1 MLLLLLEPVVL
12 LPCSFCFSSSSCSSC
27 PPWCLVVLVVNV
39 VPPRFSLPWLSSCSS
54 YIFCLSSCWKSSA
67 GRTHTR
73 RRARSRAKLCPHL
86 FDVPICL
93 SCLRRRSTTW
103 SLTAQSSRART
114 VRWREFRAKLFFRA
128 PQAAVVSAIVVLSP
142 LGQKGFR
149 GSKHATATT
158 RAPPR
163 PPPLP
168 IRFRE
173 TGRKGPSQRLV
184 RDHRC
189 WLQPQQAAGDAWCG
203 ILGMR
208 RFSPI
213 GWF

>member
-114 VRWREFRAKLFFRA
+114 VRWREFRAKLFPERRRPPRTGKAAAGRA
-128 PQAAVVSAIVVLSP
+128 GGRGRSPPFPGREPGRTHGASYPVSP
-142 LGQKGFR
+142 LK
-149 GSKHATATT
+149 
-158 RAPPR
+158 
-163 PPPLP
+163 
-168 IRFRE
+168 
-173 TGRKGPSQRLV
+173 
-184 RDHRC
+184 
-189 WLQPQQAAGDAWCG
+189 
-203 ILGMR
+203 
-208 RFSPI
+208 
-213 GWF
+213 

>member
-114 VRWREFRAKLFFRA
+114 VRWREFRANFFSERRRPPRTGKAAAGRA
-128 PQAAVVSAIVVLSP
+128 GGRGRSPPFPGREPGRTHGASCPASP
-142 LGQKGFR
+142 LKWG
-149 GSKHATATT
+149 A
-158 RAPPR
+158 APR
-163 PPPLP
+163 S
-168 IRFRE
+168 I
-173 TGRKGPSQRLV
+173 
-184 RDHRC
+184 
-189 WLQPQQAAGDAWCG
+189 A
-203 ILGMR
+203 LGKKLA
-208 RFSPI
+208 P
-213 GWF
+213 

>member
-114 VRWREFRAKLFFRA
+114 VRWREFRAKLFFPSAGGLRGRGKPLQAEPAVEGAAPLSRA
-128 PQAAVVSAIVVLSP
+128 
-142 LGQKGFR
+142 
-149 GSKHATATT
+149 GSQGE
-158 RAPPR
+158 
-163 PPPLP
+163 LM
-168 IRFRE
+168 
-173 TGRKGPSQRLV
+173 GPVTQY
-184 RDHRC
+184 HR
-189 WLQPQQAAGDAWCG
+189 
-203 ILGMR
+203 
-208 RFSPI
+208 
-213 GWF
+213 

>member
-54 YIFCLSSCWKSSA
+54 YTFCLCLSSCWKSSA

-114 VRWREFRAKLFFRA
+114 VRWREFRAKLFFTS
-128 PQAAVVSAIVVLSP
+128 AAVLRGRGKPLQAEPAVEGAAPLS
-142 LGQKGFR
+142 R
-149 GSKHATATT
+149 EGSQGE
-158 RAPPR
+158 
-163 PPPLP
+163 LV
-168 IRFRE
+168 
-173 TGRKGPSQRLV
+173 GPVAQY
-184 RDHRC
+184 HR
-189 WLQPQQAAGDAWCG
+189 
-203 ILGMR
+203 
-208 RFSPI
+208 
-213 GWF
+213 

>member
-54 YIFCLSSCWKSSA
+54 YTFCLCLSSCWKSSA

-128 PQAAVVSAIVVLSP
+128 PQASAGGESRCRQSRRSRAQP
-142 LGQKGFR
+142 PFPGEGARANSWGQLPSTTAEM
-149 GSKHATATT
+149 GSRTPCDCT
-158 RAPPR
+158 R
-163 PPPLP
+163 
-168 IRFRE
+168 
-173 TGRKGPSQRLV
+173 
-184 RDHRC
+184 
-189 WLQPQQAAGDAWCG
+189 
-203 ILGMR
+203 
-208 RFSPI
+208 
-213 GWF
+213 

>member
-12 LPCSFCFSSSSCSSC
+12 LPCSFCSSCSSC

-114 VRWREFRAKLFFRA
+114 VRWREFRAKLFSRA
-128 PQAAVVSAIVVLSP
+128 PQASAGGESRGRQSRRSRAQPPFPGQGARANSWGQLPSSTAEMGGSP
-142 LGQKGFR
+142 P
-149 GSKHATATT
+149 SHCT
-158 RAPPR
+158 R
-163 PPPLP
+163 
-168 IRFRE
+168 
-173 TGRKGPSQRLV
+173 
-184 RDHRC
+184 
-189 WLQPQQAAGDAWCG
+189 
-203 ILGMR
+203 
-208 RFSPI
+208 
-213 GWF
+213 